1 MKNIKFFN
9 TYLFISTFSRNILD
23 IYSVVFLYQKGMSFH
38 TIIGLYAIIYF
49 LGSIISSL
57 SIKIGNRIGYKY
69 ILFLSTIVSAIA
81 FCLIKTSQ
89 NPYLIA
95 ISLSLSIFTYH
106 PIRHYY
112 GMTLLNEKKKISSS
126 LILSYLASFLASY
139 AVIKDFNL
147 IYLVI
152 ITAIGLIP
160 TIFIKSAPSRKI
172 SKTAILSKNKILFY
186 IFDQFKILFLLLEPL
201 YLYTIS
207 KKISFVGVFN
217 IIITFSSIICLYLI
231 SKKSI
236 LHKSYPFINI
246 FFVIVLL
253 VKLNITNQTFL
264 LLIAILEGM
273 GIKINELISTMN
285 LYSNI
290 KESEKERYLIT
301 SEQIFCLTRAII
313 FSTIYLCNIEL
324 TITMYLLLIGVFFLS
339 FQYHPNL
346 SQK

>member
-1 MKNIKFFN
+1 
-9 TYLFISTFSRNILD
+9 
-23 IYSVVFLYQKGMSFH
+23 MSFH